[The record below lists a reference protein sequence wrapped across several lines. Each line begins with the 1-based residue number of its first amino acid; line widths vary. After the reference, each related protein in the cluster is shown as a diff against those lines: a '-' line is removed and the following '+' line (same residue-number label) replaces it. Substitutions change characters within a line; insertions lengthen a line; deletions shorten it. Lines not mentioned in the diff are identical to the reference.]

1 MTRTSQVIGPRRSAS
16 SPSAPGASLRAP
28 RACARAILRG
38 RGLGAAAVAA
48 SVHGQGDGGGPGG
61 GGLARGHARS
71 RGRGSQS
78 QSRARPGWSVGFSRR
93 PQALPGVIGP
103 QSRGAG
109 VRWSTP
115 TLPAMGCFCC
125 GKTPCPSHLS
135 AFLCPGP
142 HLEQRPL
149 LSGLPPVAPHW
160 TASTDGPSRP
170 VSVSVRLRRSLP
182 AGVRRR

>member
-48 SVHGQGDGGGPGG
+48 SVHLFTGRETEEAPEVGALPGVTPAAG
-61 GGLARGHARS
+61 
-71 RGRGSQS
+71 GRGSQS

-115 TLPAMGCFCC
+115 TLPATGYFCC

-160 TASTDGPSRP
+160 TAEH
-170 VSVSVRLRRSLP
+170 RRSLP
-182 AGVRRR
+182 ARVCLR

>member
-28 RACARAILRG
+28 RACACAILPG
-38 RGLGAAAVAA
+38 GLGAAAVAA

-71 RGRGSQS
+71 QGRGSQS

-115 TLPAMGCFCC
+115 TLPATGCFCC

-149 LSGLPPVAPHW
+149 LSRLPPVAPHW
-160 TASTDGPSRP
+160 TAEH
-170 VSVSVRLRRSLP
+170 RRSLP
-182 AGVRRR
+182 ARVRLR

>member
-1 MTRTSQVIGPRRSAS
+1 MTRTSQVIGPRRPVS
-16 SPSAPGASLRAP
+16 SPSAPGASLRVP
-28 RACARAILRG
+28 RACARAILQRG
-38 RGLGAAAVAA
+38 AWEQLLSLLLFTGRETEEAPEVGALPGVTPAA
-48 SVHGQGDGGGPGG
+48 G
-61 GGLARGHARS
+61 
-71 RGRGSQS
+71 GRGSQS

-149 LSGLPPVAPHW
+149 LSGLPPGLP
-160 TASTDGPSRP
+160 STDGPSGP

-182 AGVRRR
+182 AGVHLR

>member
-1 MTRTSQVIGPRRSAS
+1 MTRTSQVIGPRRPAS
-16 SPSAPGASLRAP
+16 SPSAPGASLRVP
-28 RACARAILRG
+28 RACARAIL
-38 RGLGAAAVAA
+38 LGAGAWEQLLSLLLFTGRETEEAPEVGALPEVTPAA
-48 SVHGQGDGGGPGG
+48 G
-61 GGLARGHARS
+61 
-71 RGRGSQS
+71 GRGSQS
-78 QSRARPGWSVGFSRR
+78 QSRARPGCSVGFSRR

-115 TLPAMGCFCC
+115 TLPATGGFCC

-160 TASTDGPSRP
+160 TAEH
-170 VSVSVRLRRSLP
+170 RRSLP
-182 AGVRRR
+182 ARVRLR

>member
-28 RACARAILRG
+28 RACARAILPG
-38 RGLGAAAVAA
+38 GLGAAAVAA
-48 SVHGQGDGGGPGG
+48 SVHGQGDGGSPGG
-61 GGLARGHARS
+61 GGLARGDARS

-160 TASTDGPSRP
+160 TAEH
-170 VSVSVRLRRSLP
+170 RRSLP
-182 AGVRRR
+182 ARVRLR